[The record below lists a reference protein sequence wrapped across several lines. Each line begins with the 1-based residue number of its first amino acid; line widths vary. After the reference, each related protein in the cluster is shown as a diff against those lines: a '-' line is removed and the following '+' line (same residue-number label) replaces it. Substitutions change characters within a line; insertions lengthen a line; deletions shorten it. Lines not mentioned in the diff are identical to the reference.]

1 LAVRDRGLEE
11 RWKKRL
17 GKKRKGK
24 AMSQTIMTVDDS
36 SSMRRMIRFTL
47 QQEGYHV
54 MEAANGEEALS
65 KVRESPVSLFLVDI
79 NMPGMD
85 GIRLVRE
92 LRNDP
97 RHRFTPVIV
106 LTTEGRE
113 SWKEKGKEARA
124 TGWIVKP
131 FRPEE
136 LLEVARKLLGGPSP
150 N

>member
-1 LAVRDRGLEE
+1 LGVRDRGLEE

-65 KVRESPVSLFLVDI
+65 KVRESPVSLFFVDI